1 MSEVVPGASVPEY
14 SGNSADTAATNSAPS
29 GDTPNSEAPTQRPA
43 LSPESTAAIAAA
55 KKRRRGRR
63 GGRNRNRTSASGTR
77 TQSPNAKRA
86 QNSTAQGRE
95 IDDVDDVDDIGE
107 NDIDDRIEVID
118 EAHVQPQARAQRQ
131 PLELP
136 DPPNEGRMMS
146 AEVAGEALVRKP
158 QIGDTRPA
166 PPSAQTATPA
176 VQAAKQPKQ
185 SGQGRNGGGNSN
197 SDYNVNNNDKSSDGG
212 ERNKS
217 RRGGKRGGRNRR
229 GRSTRSDDRETTPG
243 TDAELIERRK
253 GKERN
258 GKAVGRYL
266 MCVQVRPDFTQVAM
280 LEGRSLIEHYVSR
293 PADDDS
299 QIHGNIY
306 LGRVQNVLPGMEAA
320 FVDIGTPKNA
330 VLYRG
335 DVQFDK
341 EDVVEQGADP
351 RIEQVLKARQLIL
364 CQVTKNPIAA
374 KGGRLTQEV
383 SLPGRFV
390 VLIPDSRTYGISKRL
405 PEGERRRLRGILD
418 RIKPEQHGIIV
429 RTAAENATEHELTTD
444 MTRLLA
450 QWDAIRSA
458 AEKANSPTLLY
469 REPPLAVRVIREEF
483 TSEYRGVVIDDP
495 VLFAEVRDY
504 IQAFN
509 PEFAD
514 RVELYNP
521 AADELPLFEQYRVH
535 EQLLKALDKKVW
547 LPSGGSLI
555 IEHTEALTV
564 IDVNT
569 GKNVGKSNLEETV
582 FYNNLEAAEEIARQL
597 RLRDI
602 GGIIVID
609 FIDMEI
615 RENRRKVL
623 ESFKDALARD
633 KTRTQVFEISELGL
647 VEMTRKR
654 IGEGLL
660 TSFADACAVCDSRG
674 FTLDL
679 SMLD

>member
-1 MSEVVPGASVPEY
+1 MSEVVPGAPVPEY
-14 SGNSADTAATNSAPS
+14 SGNSVDNTPT
-29 GDTPNSEAPTQRPA
+29 GDTPTSNAPTDNTANGDAPVQRPA

-77 TQSPNAKRA
+77 TQAVNSKMANDDDNDTDDLGSDDEIETLTTVRVQQPPRA
-86 QNSTAQGRE
+86 Q
-95 IDDVDDVDDIGE
+95 
-107 NDIDDRIEVID
+107 
-118 EAHVQPQARAQRQ
+118 VQPR
-131 PLELP
+131 ELP
-136 DPPNEGRMMS
+136 DPPQEGRMMS

-166 PPSAQTATPA
+166 PPSAQTASPV
-176 VQAAKQPKQ
+176 VQAAMQSKQG
-185 SGQGRNGGGNSN
+185 GQGRNGGGNSN
-197 SDYNVNNNDKSSDGG
+197 ADNADKSSESG

-229 GRSTRSDDRETTPG
+229 GRSNRTDDRDTTPG
-243 TDAELIERRK
+243 TDAELMERRK

>member
-14 SGNSADTAATNSAPS
+14 SGNSAGDAAGNTPASDAP
-29 GDTPNSEAPTQRPA
+29 AQRPA

-77 TQSPNAKRA
+77 TQSPQANRA
-86 QNSTAQGRE
+86 ITNE
-95 IDDVDDVDDIGE
+95 IDDSD
-107 NDIDDRIEVID
+107 DIDDDLID
-118 EAHVQPQARAQRQ
+118 DVGDGGDVLNQATDNARVQSPPRTQRQ

-146 AEVAGEALVRKP
+146 TEVAGEALVRKP

-166 PPSAQTATPA
+166 PPSAQTAAPA

-185 SGQGRNGGGNSN
+185 SGQGRSNGG
-197 SDYNVNNNDKSSDGG
+197 NNGADNAEKSSESG

-229 GRSTRSDDRETTPG
+229 GRSTRSDDRDTTPG
-243 TDAELIERRK
+243 TDAELMERRK

>member
-14 SGNSADTAATNSAPS
+14 SGNSAGDAAGNTPASDAP
-29 GDTPNSEAPTQRPA
+29 AQRPA

-77 TQSPNAKRA
+77 TQSPQANRA
-86 QNSTAQGRE
+86 ITNE
-95 IDDVDDVDDIGE
+95 IDDSD
-107 NDIDDRIEVID
+107 DIDDDLID
-118 EAHVQPQARAQRQ
+118 DVGDDGDDLNQATVNARVQSPPRTQRQ

-146 AEVAGEALVRKP
+146 TEVAGEALVRKP

-166 PPSAQTATPA
+166 PPSAQTAAPA

-185 SGQGRNGGGNSN
+185 SGQGRSNGG
-197 SDYNVNNNDKSSDGG
+197 NNGADNADKSSESG

-229 GRSTRSDDRETTPG
+229 GRSTRSDDRDTTPG
-243 TDAELIERRK
+243 TDAELMERRK

-458 AEKANSPTLLY
+458 AEKANTPTLLY

-521 AADELPLFEQYRVH
+521 ATDELPLFEQYRVH

>member
-14 SGNSADTAATNSAPS
+14 SGNSAGDAP
-29 GDTPNSEAPTQRPA
+29 GNTPASDAPAQRPA

-77 TQSPNAKRA
+77 TQSPQANRA
-86 QNSTAQGRE
+86 ITNE
-95 IDDVDDVDDIGE
+95 IDDSD
-107 NDIDDRIEVID
+107 DIDDDLID
-118 EAHVQPQARAQRQ
+118 DVGDDGDDLNQATDNARVQSPPRTQRQ

-146 AEVAGEALVRKP
+146 TEVAGEALVRKP

-166 PPSAQTATPA
+166 PPSAQTAATA

-185 SGQGRNGGGNSN
+185 SGQGRSNGG
-197 SDYNVNNNDKSSDGG
+197 NNGADNTDKSSESG

-229 GRSTRSDDRETTPG
+229 GRSTRSDDRDTTPG
-243 TDAELIERRK
+243 TDAELMERRK

-521 AADELPLFEQYRVH
+521 ATDELPLFEQYRVH

>member
-1 MSEVVPGASVPEY
+1 MSEVVPGAPVPEY
-14 SGNSADTAATNSAPS
+14 SGNSVDNAPS
-29 GDTPNSEAPTQRPA
+29 GGAPTSSTPNGDAPAQRPA

-77 TQSPNAKRA
+77 TQAA
-86 QNSTAQGRE
+86 NSNMAHNDSVQ
-95 IDDVDDVDDIGE
+95 DDE
-107 NDIDDRIEVID
+107 NDTDDLGGDDEIETLTTVR
-118 EAHVQPQARAQRQ
+118 VQQPPRVQRQ

-136 DPPNEGRMMS
+136 DPPTEGRMMS

-166 PPSAQTATPA
+166 PPSAQSTSPA
-176 VQAAKQPKQ
+176 VQAAKQSKQ
-185 SGQGRNGGGNSN
+185 GAQQ
-197 SDYNVNNNDKSSDGG
+197 SDNADKSSESG

-229 GRSTRSDDRETTPG
+229 GRSNRTDDRDTTPG
-243 TDAELIERRK
+243 TDAELMERRK

>member
-1 MSEVVPGASVPEY
+1 MSEVVPGAPVPEY
-14 SGNSADTAATNSAPS
+14 SGNSADNVPS
-29 GDTPNSEAPTQRPA
+29 GDTPTNNTPNGDAPAQRPA

-63 GGRNRNRTSASGTR
+63 GGKNRNRTSASGTR
-77 TQSPNAKRA
+77 SQGANTNMVRESDADEDNDTDDFGDENETQTTVRA
-86 QNSTAQGRE
+86 Q
-95 IDDVDDVDDIGE
+95 
-107 NDIDDRIEVID
+107 
-118 EAHVQPQARAQRQ
+118 QPPRVQRQ

-136 DPPNEGRMMS
+136 EPPTEGRMMS

-166 PPSAQTATPA
+166 PPSAQSTSPA
-176 VQAAKQPKQ
+176 VQAAKQSKQ
-185 SGQGRNGGGNSN
+185 GAQQ
-197 SDYNVNNNDKSSDGG
+197 SDNADKSSESG

-229 GRSTRSDDRETTPG
+229 GRSNRTDDRDTTPG
-243 TDAELIERRK
+243 TDAELMERRK

-429 RTAAENATEHELTTD
+429 RTAAENATEYELTTD

>member
-14 SGNSADTAATNSAPS
+14 SGNSAGDAAGNTPASDAP
-29 GDTPNSEAPTQRPA
+29 AQRPA

-77 TQSPNAKRA
+77 TQSPQANRA
-86 QNSTAQGRE
+86 ITNE
-95 IDDVDDVDDIGE
+95 IDDSDDIDGDLIDDVGDDG
-107 NDIDDRIEVID
+107 DDLNQATDNAR
-118 EAHVQPQARAQRQ
+118 VQSPPRTQRQ

-146 AEVAGEALVRKP
+146 TEVAGEVLVRKP

-166 PPSAQTATPA
+166 PPSAQTAAPA

-185 SGQGRNGGGNSN
+185 SGQGRSNGG
-197 SDYNVNNNDKSSDGG
+197 NNGADNADKSSESG

-229 GRSTRSDDRETTPG
+229 GRSTRSDDRDTTPG
-243 TDAELIERRK
+243 TDAELMERRK

-521 AADELPLFEQYRVH
+521 ATDELPLFEQYRVH

>member
-14 SGNSADTAATNSAPS
+14 SGNSADIAATSSAPS

-77 TQSPNAKRA
+77 TQSPNANRA
-86 QNSTAQGRE
+86 QNSTAQGSE
-95 IDDVDDVDDIGE
+95 IDDIDDIGE

-197 SDYNVNNNDKSSDGG
+197 SDNNVNNNDKSSDGG

>member
-1 MSEVVPGASVPEY
+1 MSEVVPGAPVPEY
-14 SGNSADTAATNSAPS
+14 SGNSVGSTQAGDAPT
-29 GDTPNSEAPTQRPA
+29 GNTPNSDAPAQRPA

-77 TQSPNAKRA
+77 TQAANTTMVHDDSVADRENDSDGLGGDDENETLTTIRVQQPPRA
-86 QNSTAQGRE
+86 Q
-95 IDDVDDVDDIGE
+95 
-107 NDIDDRIEVID
+107 
-118 EAHVQPQARAQRQ
+118 VQPR
-131 PLELP
+131 ELP
-136 DPPNEGRMMS
+136 DPPQEGRMMS
-146 AEVAGEALVRKP
+146 AEVAVEALVRKP

-166 PPSAQTATPA
+166 PPSAQSTSPA
-176 VQAAKQPKQ
+176 VQAAKQSKQ
-185 SGQGRNGGGNSN
+185 GAQQ
-197 SDYNVNNNDKSSDGG
+197 SDNADKSSESG

-229 GRSTRSDDRETTPG
+229 GRSNRTDDRETTPG
-243 TDAELIERRK
+243 TDAELMERRK